1 MNHPYSIS
9 AVTKPRVLVLLAT
22 YNGRPWLAQQLESIF
37 AQEGVEVH
45 VVVGEDLSK
54 DGTRELLVAEYDS
67 HPNVSLHLW
76 DSPSGSAGGNFRRL
90 YITAEAASFDFVAL
104 ADQDD
109 LWDSKKLWSAI
120 RALEQTGAQG
130 YSCAVESFW
139 PDGRR
144 QKLVQ
149 KADTTGAD
157 FLFEG
162 AGQGCT
168 FVMRQS
174 LFLRVQ
180 DFCRAHPTIIA
191 RLHYHDWLIY
201 LLARA
206 WGAAWYFDP
215 EAWMRYRQHEGNE
228 IGSRG
233 GLKAITKRFALISQ
247 GWYRKQIEAALDLFM
262 AANPD
267 NELIR
272 RFQRSFNTK
281 DSFGR
286 RVRLCFFLLMYGRR
300 KLSERAV
307 LAVSSLGNYI

>member
-1 MNHPYSIS
+1 
-9 AVTKPRVLVLLAT
+9 VLLAT
-22 YNGRPWLAQQLESIF
+22 YNGRQWLSQQLDTVF

-45 VVVGEDLSK
+45 VMVGDDLSK
-54 DGTRELLVAEYDS
+54 DGTREFLVAEYRS
-67 HPNVSLHLW
+67 HPSVSLCLW
-76 DSPSGSAGGNFRRL
+76 ESSSGSAGANFRRL
-90 YITAEAASFDFVAL
+90 YSDAEAASFDFIAL

-109 LWDSKKLWSAI
+109 LWDSKKLSSAI
-120 RALEQTGAQG
+120 HALERTGAHG

-139 PDGRR
+139 PNGRR
-144 QKLVQ
+144 QKLAQ
-149 KADTTGAD
+149 KADTTAGD

-174 LFLRVQ
+174 LFLRIQ
-180 DFCRAHPTIIA
+180 DFCRAHPTAISH
-191 RLHYHDWLIY
+191 LHYHDWLVY

-206 WGAAWYFDP
+206 WGLDWYFDP

-247 GWYRKQIEAALDLFM
+247 GWYKKQIDAALRLFM
-262 AANPD
+262 MVNP
-267 NELIR
+267 ESAVIGQ
-272 RFQRSFNTK
+272 FQRSFDAP
-281 DSFGR
+281 DSFQR
-286 RVRLCFFLLMYGRR
+286 RIRLCLFLLMHGRR

-307 LAVSSLGNYI
+307 LAFASLRNYI